1 MIDGRKG
8 LQSLVRACTSHLIRG
23 AGRKAWG
30 SPRRPAQVHMI
41 SQRATARRGSQAPM
55 EGGPW
60 RGNRHSGSKGLAPRR
75 GVAPGGMVPGRR
87 KTGAGSGRP
96 GRMASHRKDR
106 AAPAGMASRRRKA
119 RTGRGWA
126 GRMVRRRRARTGRG
140 WAGRMVRRRGA
151 PCRAC
156 PAHRG
161 CTVPGHHPAPDR
173 TAGRSAISTT
183 SRRRSRPIAAANY
196 RVAAERK
203 PGAYLP
209 RVLSRQWSQRPPRH
223 TCSPSITVKH
233 HATPPREA
241 HGTVPRQAP
250 PPPRA
255 HPSSALKEMSQRL
268 RKLDPCVSIPC
279 SRSGSLPA
287 S

>member
-1 MIDGRKG
+1 
-8 LQSLVRACTSHLIRG
+8 
-23 AGRKAWG
+23 
-30 SPRRPAQVHMI
+30 MI

-106 AAPAGMASRRRKA
+106 AAPAGMASRRRKARTGRGWAGRMVRRRRARTGRGWAGRMVRRRRA